1 MIYSLRKPGSYNRQY
16 NDLVNTINLQINN
29 EQAQAAAMANRL
41 TGNTAP
47 PPEQVQD
54 RRSSAEKRLDMIY
67 QTGELRKNLLKI
79 MDANEA
85 GQTADRLT
93 RSINALKLVTTI
105 NQQWNGIQTDLKKVY
120 TDVSPSIF
128 IEFVNDYLAA
138 GAAGQKAGTDIV
150 GTKGHKSRLIDQI
163 MRGFT
168 TFHIGMDAIL
178 DRLRRFFGRGGKVVK
193 YPQLAEDFQY
203 IAEMKNIIPLPDQR
217 AKERLNEMS
226 SEMLRGIEE
235 ILSFFPT
242 LQQTNQLINKYFNRN
257 GSDKFET
264 GKTFANLMKD
274 IFVLYGVSPPIM
286 SQLQRIFEVTAAELA
301 SLPRITMPAGETPRD
316 IDALS
321 METERFLDS
330 GDAVFHPLTDPTAV
344 ATYPVIQDIQ
354 DTSAPMEWPQGP
366 ASTALVAGPGAAA
379 AAAPPIGAPGAPVI
393 APFEW
398 YKPPGGWTFPIS
410 SATVSEQQWNDI
422 IAELEAPL
430 ITQAKLIDIPWSQTD
445 LSQRNSAFLVQQ
457 YNIRFNWAATVDQ
470 NAARDVLGFSSPT
483 LSDAMA
489 AIDALPNAVD
499 AGDQFMNDVGA
510 GYDALPT
517 TVGPAGL
524 GINPFE
530 WFAPPVEYTDGT
542 IDPGYLASGESSWET
557 LIKSNGIEESKNLM
571 DWYATKFNFDP
582 EQTKYP
588 KRLTKSFFMK
598 RMKDLLNNSEAAQM
612 LALNQQSQALDIQ
625 QNATM
630 PDPKTSFEFSAFLE
644 KLGFEPLI
652 PFKTDP
658 AYRQLITGYAATLPD
673 TDFGMNALTTGED
686 LFAESAPAAAVPTI
700 AAAPDVQADLGIMGA
715 PQLENILPP
724 PAQPGAEQEGEV
736 VEGLGLRSGTV
747 RMGNRRVRNI
757 VGRGMNPYF
766 VPTAGIEPEQRPR
779 YATFGRMV
787 INVEKLDAGKLCL
800 KIPRDK
806 EYKSII
812 GLPIMT
818 ISGLMCSILKELI
831 ATKNFNYLYYVRLPS
846 EEQELMATIVHKCS
860 LPIQLPTEDHD
871 FERFELL
878 KAHILAG
885 GTSRQEIKEFKE
897 ILFKFVRQGRIG
909 HKAALSIIE
918 ELNDL

>member
-47 PPEQVQD
+47 PSEQVQD

-79 MDANEA
+79 MDASEA

-178 DRLRRFFGRGGKVVK
+178 DRLRRFFGQGGKVVK
-193 YPQLAEDFQY
+193 YRELANDFQY

-235 ILSFFPT
+235 IISVFPT
-242 LQQTNQLINKYFNRN
+242 LQQVNQLINKYFNRN
-257 GSDKFET
+257 GSGKFDV
-264 GKTFANLMKD
+264 GMTFVNLMKD
-274 IFVLYGVSPPIM
+274 IFVLYGISPPIM
-286 SQLQRIFEVTAAELA
+286 SQLQRVFEVTDAELA
-301 SLPRITMPAGETPRD
+301 SLPSITMPAGDTPRD
-316 IDALS
+316 IDALTQ
-321 METERFLDS
+321 ETIRFLDT

-354 DTSAPMEWPQGP
+354 DTAAPMEWPQGP

-379 AAAPPIGAPGAPVI
+379 AAAPPIGAQGAPVI

-430 ITQAKLIDIPWSQTD
+430 ITQAKLIDIPWSQTE

-483 LSDAMA
+483 LFDAMA
-489 AIDALPNAVD
+489 AIEALPNA
-499 AGDQFMNDVGA
+499 AAASDQFLQDVGDS
-510 GYDALPT
+510 YDSVPA

-524 GINPFE
+524 GISPFE
-530 WFAPPVEYTDGT
+530 WFAPPVLVNGN
-542 IDPGYLASGESSWET
+542 IRPGYLASGDTSWT
-557 LIKSNGIEESKNLM
+557 LSRFTIQNLK
-571 DWYATKFNFDP
+571 DEINWLADFFDFNP
-582 EQTKYP
+582 EQLKLP
-588 KRLTKSFFMK
+588 KRLTKAIIIK
-598 RMKDLLNNSEAAQM
+598 RIEELLNNSEAAQM

-652 PFKTDP
+652 PYKTD
-658 AYRQLITGYAATLPD
+658 ADYRQRITEYAATLPD

-686 LFAESAPAAAVPTI
+686 LFAEAAPAVAVPSV
-700 AAAPDVQADLGIMGA
+700 AAAPDVQADLGVMGA
-715 PQLENILPP
+715 PELENILPP
-724 PAQPGAEQEGEV
+724 PQQPGAEQEGEV
-736 VEGLGLRSGTV
+736 VEGSGLRSGTV
-747 RMGNRRVRNI
+747 RLGNRRVRNI